1 MPSDGEAMKPHS
13 KKKSPMPLPAQ
24 DDGRMFTVDRKTRQ
38 KALAL
43 HDDALVVDQHCDIQ
57 MDIVTRRGRLEK
69 RVIERIH
76 LPKLKQGGIDLVL
89 LSTVAHFGYRAYPF
103 FMDPLLAAMQLIDC
117 AYMDVAESP
126 DRLAVVTR
134 PEQITAAKEEG
145 KIGFMLG
152 MEGAEAVGTE
162 ISAARNLYRLGV
174 RVLTL
179 TWHQRNMVADGSG
192 EPSDSGLS
200 KFGRELV
207 REMNRIGMIVDVSHM
222 GQTGFWDT
230 IETSR
235 CPIIASHSNARRL
248 CDHPRNLY
256 DDQLTALAK
265 KGGLVGVCFCAPYIR
280 KENATIHEVLDHIDH
295 MAELIGTAHIALG
308 PDWVDYAEKTV
319 IDCMEPGSYLA
330 KGTSITTFA
339 QGLEN
344 AAQLP
349 NLTIG
354 LMDRGYSEDEIRGI
368 LGMNFIRFLET
379 AS

>member
-1 MPSDGEAMKPHS
+1 MPSF
-13 KKKSPMPLPAQ
+13 
-24 DDGRMFTVDRKTRQ
+24 DDNYGRMFNLDQKTKE

-43 HDDALVVDQHCDIQ
+43 HYDALVVDQHADIQ
-57 MDIVTRRGRLEK
+57 MDIVTRRGRLESK
-69 RVIERIH
+69 VIERIH
-76 LPKLKQGGIDLVL
+76 LPKLRKGGIDLVL
-89 LSTVAHFGYRAYPF
+89 MSTVAHFGYRAYPF
-103 FMDPLLAAMQLIDC
+103 FMDPTLAAMQLIDC
-117 AYMDVAESP
+117 GYMDVADSP
-126 DRLAVVTR
+126 DQLAIVRR
-134 PEQITAAKEEG
+134 PEEIMEAKQAG

-162 ISAARNLYRLGV
+162 LSVLRNLYRLGV

-207 REMNRIGMIVDVSHM
+207 KEMNRIGMVIDVSHM

-230 IETSR
+230 IEMSR
-235 CPIIASHSNARRL
+235 RPIVASHSNARLL

-256 DDQLTALAK
+256 DDQLKALAK
-265 KGGLVGVCFCAPYIR
+265 KGGLVGICFCAPYIH

-295 MAELIGTAHIALG
+295 MANLIGVAHIALG

-339 QGLEN
+339 KGLEN
-344 AAQLP
+344 AAELP

-354 LMDRGYSEDEIRGI
+354 LMDRGYSEAEIRGF
-368 LGMNFIRFLET
+368 LGMNFVRFLE
-379 AS
+379 SES

>member
-1 MPSDGEAMKPHS
+1 MPPSDNQYGH
-13 KKKSPMPLPAQ
+13 
-24 DDGRMFTVDRKTRQ
+24 MFNVDQKTKER
-38 KALAL
+38 ALAL
-43 HDDALVVDQHCDIQ
+43 HENALVVDQHCDLQ
-57 MDIVTRRGRLEK
+57 MDIVARRGRLET
-69 RVIERIH
+69 RAIERIH
-76 LPKLKQGGIDLVL
+76 LPKLRKGGIDLVL
-89 LSTVAHFGYRAYPF
+89 MSTVAHFGYHPYPF
-103 FMDPLLAAMQLIDC
+103 FMNPTLSAMQLIDC

-126 DRLAVVTR
+126 DQLAIVTR
-134 PEQITAAKEEG
+134 PEEITAIKQAG

-162 ISAARNLYRLGV
+162 LSVLRNLYRLGV
-174 RVLTL
+174 RILTL

-207 REMNRIGMIVDVSHM
+207 REMNRIGMIIDVSHM
-222 GQTGFWDT
+222 GRTGFWDT

-235 CPIIASHSNARRL
+235 RPIIASHSNARRL

-256 DDQLTALAK
+256 DDQLQALAE
-265 KGGLVGVCFCAPYIR
+265 KGGLVGICFCSPYIR

-295 MAELIGTAHIALG
+295 MANLIGTAHIALG

-339 QGLEN
+339 EGLEN
-344 AAQLP
+344 AALLP

-354 LMDRGYSEDEIRGI
+354 LMDRGYSEEEIRGI
-368 LGMNFIRFLET
+368 LGMNFVRFLET
-379 AS
+379 ES